1 MGVTR
6 QETLQQRVNSD
17 RMFERARRTIP
28 GGVNSPV
35 RAFGGVGGNPVFVTR
50 ADGATIWDLDD
61 NAYLDYVGSWGPM
74 ILGHNHPVVRAAVER
89 ALASGTSF
97 GAPTEAEVELAEL
110 VVDIVPSVEVVR
122 LVNSGTEATM
132 SAARLA
138 RAATDRSKVIKFRGG
153 YHGHADIFLVEAGS
167 GAATIGVPSSPGVPN
182 STAGDTLVAE
192 YNDLPSV
199 ELLFDANRDAIACVI
214 VEPVAGNMGCVPPA
228 EGFLEGLRE
237 LCTRTG
243 ALLIFDEV
251 MTGFRVALGGA
262 QQLFGVTPDLTTLGK
277 VLGGGLPVGAYGG
290 SKYLM
295 RHIAPDGPAMQQ
307 FTNDRSV
314 TSADEIWFCEHRPV
328 FTLGLNA
335 AREHLL
341 APGDIPVIQIDRGG
355 QVTYH
360 GPGQLM
366 IYPLVDIRRAGLN
379 VRKLVSGL
387 EQSVVDLAAEF
398 GIAAAGRRDAPGV
411 YVNGVKLASIGLRI
425 RRGASFHGM
434 ALNVNVDLE
443 PFSRINTCGFENLD
457 VTDLARLGGEQ
468 DPDLVIDRL
477 TPHLLKNLRLDDA
490 ILTDAVPPM
499 AIC

>member
-1 MGVTR
+1 MSVTR

-35 RAFGGVGGNPVFVTR
+35 RAFGGVGGNPVFVAR
-50 ADGATIWDLDD
+50 AAGATIWDIDG

-110 VVDIVPSVEVVR
+110 VVEIVPSVEVVR

-295 RHIAPDGPAMQQ
+295 RHIAPDGPVYQAG
-307 FTNDRSV
+307 
-314 TSADEIWFCEHRPV
+314 
-328 FTLGLNA
+328 TLSGNPLATA
-335 AREHLL
+335 AGIATLTHLREHPEVYEHIERLGEMMDRGWSALAQDEGYPLTWNRVGSMGSVFFTTQPVVDWNSAAAANRDAFTQYFWGMLERGIYL
-341 APGDIPVIQIDRGG
+341 APSPFEVLFLSAAHTEADIDRTIG
-355 QVTYH
+355 
-360 GPGQLM
+360 
-366 IYPLVDIRRAGLN
+366 A
-379 VRKLVSGL
+379 VRDV
-387 EQSVVDLAAEF
+387 LAE
-398 GIAAAGRRDAPGV
+398 V
-411 YVNGVKLASIGLRI
+411 
-425 RRGASFHGM
+425 
-434 ALNVNVDLE
+434 
-443 PFSRINTCGFENLD
+443 FSS
-457 VTDLARLGGEQ
+457 
-468 DPDLVIDRL
+468 
-477 TPHLLKNLRLDDA
+477 
-490 ILTDAVPPM
+490 
-499 AIC
+499 